1 MIFEAATSPQGTVKD
16 WLDARAES
24 DGVAI
29 VFPETG
35 AHLDWRS
42 LRDSAR
48 DMAQGLV
55 GLGVAQ
61 GESVAIVHP
70 NGKEGVLALYAAL
83 ITAARA
89 SPSCMTAKGRRR

>member
-1 MIFEAATSPQGTVKD
+1 MIFEAATPPQGTVKD
-16 WLDARAES
+16 WLDARAAN

-35 AHLDWRS
+35 EHLDWRS

-83 ITAARA
+83 YGGFRVSARINMR
-89 SPSCMTAKGRRR
+89 C